1 MSINSWAGSS
11 FLKSVLNT
19 GTPRLVWESQIAD
32 FFLQLLYQLVS
43 GNVSLKV
50 ENKRFSIKCIFLDF
64 FSIFVTSVLLFN
76 IPCKTF
82 SVMLGRSSVIA
93 SSINI
98 S

>member
-11 FLKSVLNT
+11 FLKSILNT
-19 GTPRLVWESQIAD
+19 CTPRLVWESQFAD

-64 FSIFVTSVLLFN
+64 FFLSLSLVCCCLIFYAKHFLSCWGDLQL
-76 IPCKTF
+76 
-82 SVMLGRSSVIA
+82 
-93 SSINI
+93 
-98 S
+98 